1 MELDPKRDDLAMG
14 RVKHQETDVEA
25 RTVEGW
31 KLLGWP
37 VVRSERLIKFR
48 DSWFSSKYI

>member
-25 RTVEGW
+25 LTIDG
-31 KLLGWP
+31 
-37 VVRSERLIKFR
+37 
-48 DSWFSSKYI
+48 